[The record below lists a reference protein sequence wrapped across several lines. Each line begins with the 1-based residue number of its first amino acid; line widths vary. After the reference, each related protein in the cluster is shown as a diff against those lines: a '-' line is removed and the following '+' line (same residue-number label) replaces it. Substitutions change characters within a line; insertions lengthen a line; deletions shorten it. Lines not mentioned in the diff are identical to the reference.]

1 MASVDVLNANV
12 ADLRTQL
19 ESGHLTSVQIVS
31 DYLAQIEKHN
41 INGLCVRGIISVAPR
56 ESVIAQA
63 ESLDEE
69 RRSKGPRG
77 PFHGIPIVVKAGSD
91 NMLTKSSLGMPT
103 TFGTAALSNAMAAE
117 NAAPVDLLLDAGM
130 IILGKASLSEMNLFK
145 AIPPNTA
152 GWSSAGGQGLSP
164 YVRGGVRADATFLGH
179 STPCGSSSGSGISVA
194 SGFSPIALGTESDG
208 SLVQPAS
215 RAGLYALKP
224 TPGTVNGTN
233 ILSALPYSVVGSMG
247 RTARDVADMTS
258 LLTGKEFSHTPT
270 GSWDSVRVGIV
281 EFDPWAA
288 APFVVEPVEAYTIQV
303 KAGMR
308 GAAQK
313 IRAMGGIV
321 VENLSLTPFWKFCDD
336 MKSHGLDPD
345 TLWSDGFESHF
356 NTLMT
361 KFEVAKVRTLA
372 ELVEYHRAHADVCLP
387 PEHPSQAVLERALAR
402 KPDPDRVN
410 KVETVKR
417 EAQARIQAAL
427 ERYGVDVI
435 VSHCDGR
442 MASLAASALYPV
454 SALPLGYADFNGRPW
469 GVNAVAGIDGEGK
482 LLELM
487 SLWERTFPEASQ
499 PPPQLQSPSK
509 HAL

>member
-1 MASVDVLNANV
+1 MSSIDVLNATV
-12 ADLRTQL
+12 AGLRTQL
-19 ESGHLTSVQIVS
+19 ESGNLTSVQIVS

-41 INGLCVRGIISVAPR
+41 TNGLGVRGIISVAPR
-56 ESVIAQA
+56 KSVISQA
-63 ESLDEE
+63 ESLDAE

-77 PFHGIPIVVKAGSD
+77 PFHGIPIVD
-91 NMLTKSSLGMPT
+91 NLMTKSSLGMPT

-117 NAAPVDLLLDAGM
+117 NAAPVDLLLNAGM
-130 IILGKASLSEMNLFK
+130 IILGKASLSEMNLAK
-145 AIPPNTA
+145 AILPNTG

-164 YVRGGVRADATFLGH
+164 YVRGGVQEDATFLGH

-194 SGFSPIALGTESDG
+194 SGFSPIALDTELDG

-224 TPGTVNGTN
+224 TPGTVDGTN
-233 ILSALPYSVVGSMG
+233 SLTALPYSVVGAMG
-247 RTARDVADMTS
+247 RTACDVADMTS
-258 LLTGKEFSHTPT
+258 ILTGKDFSHTSAS
-270 GSWDSVRVGIV
+270 SWESIRVGIV

-303 KAGMR
+303 KAEMR
-308 GAAQK
+308 EAAQK
-313 IRAMGGIV
+313 IRAMGGTV
-321 VENLSLTPFWKFCDD
+321 VEDISLSPFVEFCDD
-336 MKSHGLDPD
+336 MKSRGVDPD
-345 TLWSDGFESHF
+345 TIWSDGFENLF

-361 KFEVAKVRTLA
+361 KFEVSKIHTLA
-372 ELVEYHRAHADVCLP
+372 ELVEYHKAHADVCLP
-387 PEHPSQAVLERALAR
+387 PEHPSQAVLERALTR
-402 KPDPDRVN
+402 KPDPNRAN
-410 KVETVKR
+410 KVEMVKV
-417 EAQARIQAAL
+417 EARARIQGAL

-454 SALPLGYADFNGRPW
+454 SALPLGYADFNGRAW
-469 GVNAVAGIDGEGK
+469 GINAVAGADGEGK

-487 SLWERTFPEASQ
+487 SVWERTFPEARR
-499 PPPQLQSPSK
+499 PPPQLHSPSN